1 MPASVTMK
9 DETFILVT
17 HQPCQAPISTPTSE
31 ADQHG
36 ERPDRRCSFTVSTA
50 TTTPISATAEP
61 TDRSKLRVTISITA
75 LIAASATMAVCS
87 ASRIRLRCVRKVP
100 LVAK

>member
-1 MPASVTMK
+1 MNE
-9 DETFILVT
+9 ETFIRVT
-17 HQPCQAPISTPTSE
+17 HQPCQAPMSRPTQRQTRTATIGSTLN
-31 ADQHG
+31 
-36 ERPDRRCSFTVSTA
+36 FTVSSA

-61 TDRSKLRVTISITA
+61 TERSKFRVTISMTA
-75 LIAASATMAVCS
+75 LMAANPTMAVCS